1 MPKRAAQVS
10 RRRFVGGLVLA
21 ALAAPSLARGQ
32 IARIDPSQPFSAPTI
47 DMALVL
53 AVDCSRSID
62 ADEYRLQAMGY
73 AAAFRSERVRK
84 AALGGRRGAIAVAMT
99 QWGGQ
104 RAQELVLDW
113 TLVADP
119 AGLENLA
126 ARLAVQPRRID
137 DDATSISGAID
148 HARRQFATL
157 PYAAERRVIDV
168 SGDGINNSGRP
179 AYAARD
185 EAVSRGVVIN
195 GLVIMN
201 DNPNPGPRGFA
212 QPPLDEFYREQVI
225 GGPGAFVIAIDDF
238 ESFAYAIV
246 NKLIK
251 EIAGFA
257 VDDGIRLAEAK

>member
-1 MPKRAAQVS
+1 MMGFGRQSRMPKRAAQVS

-21 ALAAPSLARGQ
+21 ALAAPSLARAQ

-168 SGDGINNSGRP
+168 SGDGINNQGRLP
-179 AYAARD
+179 RFARD
-185 EAVSRGVVIN
+185 EAVDDGIGIN
-195 GLVIMN
+195 GLPILTEY
-201 DNPNPGPRGFA
+201 GT
-212 QPPLDEFYREQVI
+212 LDRYFRAEVI
-225 GGPGAFVIAIDDF
+225 GGPGAFVVPASRFADFAPAIAH
-238 ESFAYAIV
+238 
-246 NKLIK
+246 K
-251 EIAGFA
+251 IAQEVAGLP
-257 VDDGIRLAEAK
+257 DGPRVG